1 MTYAIPRVDTNRT
14 AHRLIH
20 TFGSLSGVLEAR
32 YEDLRQ
38 VEGVGENAAT
48 LLTLFPSLTRRYL
61 LSRTGEKPLLNTSER
76 AGEYGRALFAD
87 CRVETLYLLCL
98 DVKCRLL
105 QAVKLAEGTIDR
117 VPGEDILLEAQSRN
131 TRENLRF
138 AKRIMEANG
147 YQTCVLV
154 TSDYHMMRARML
166 AGQEGLS
173 VTCSRAR
180 SDWPGIWFSRVR
192 ECLSWIKYGLGLSN
206 G

>member
-76 AGEYGRALFAD
+76 AGEYGGR
-87 CRVETLYLLCL
+87 CL
-98 DVKCRLL
+98 RT
-105 QAVKLAEGTIDR
+105 AAW
-117 VPGEDILLEAQSRN
+117 
-131 TRENLRF
+131 
-138 AKRIMEANG
+138 KRCT
-147 YQTCVLV
+147 YCVW
-154 TSDYHMMRARML
+154 M
-166 AGQEGLS
+166 
-173 VTCSRAR
+173 
-180 SDWPGIWFSRVR
+180 
-192 ECLSWIKYGLGLSN
+192 
-206 G
+206 